1 VNENFCMPP
10 ARSRIT
16 LEPSDS
22 LAERPQLSI
31 PAERF
36 TSADLP
42 RGLLLGALRAAG
54 TTLRLAILAL
64 LVVLEPVVRVVLA
77 GSALLVALTALF
89 FALVRPLS
97 AFPLWGM
104 LAVTAALVM
113 LLALY
118 YAILRAM
125 SR

>member
-1 VNENFCMPP
+1 M
-10 ARSRIT
+10 
-16 LEPSDS
+16 
-22 LAERPQLSI
+22 SI

-36 TSADLP
+36 RSADLP
-42 RGLLLGALRAAG
+42 RGLVLGVLHVAG
-54 TTLRLAILAL
+54 TTLRLAILAV

-118 YAILRAM
+118 YAILRVI

>member
-1 VNENFCMPP
+1 MGV
-10 ARSRIT
+10 
-16 LEPSDS
+16 
-22 LAERPQLSI
+22 
-31 PAERF
+31 
-36 TSADLP
+36 
-42 RGLLLGALRAAG
+42 LRAAG
-54 TTLRLAILAL
+54 TTLRLAILAV

-89 FALVRPLS
+89 FVLVRPLS

-104 LAVTAALVM
+104 LAVTTALVM

-118 YAILRAM
+118 YAMLRVI

>member
-1 VNENFCMPP
+1 M
-10 ARSRIT
+10 
-16 LEPSDS
+16 
-22 LAERPQLSI
+22 SI

-36 TSADLP
+36 TSIALP
-42 RGLLLGALRAAG
+42 KGLVLGVLCATG
-54 TTLRLAILAL
+54 TTLRLAILAV

-104 LAVTAALVM
+104 LAVTAAFVM
-113 LLALY
+113 VLALY
-118 YAILRAM
+118 YAILRAI

>member
-1 VNENFCMPP
+1 
-10 ARSRIT
+10 
-16 LEPSDS
+16 
-22 LAERPQLSI
+22 LSI

-36 TSADLP
+36 RSADLP
-42 RGLLLGALRAAG
+42 RDLALGVLRAAG
-54 TTLRLAILAL
+54 TTLRLAILAV

-89 FALVRPLS
+89 FSLVRPLS

-104 LAVTAALVM
+104 LAVTVALVM

-118 YAILRAM
+118 YAILRVI

>member
-1 VNENFCMPP
+1 
-10 ARSRIT
+10 
-16 LEPSDS
+16 
-22 LAERPQLSI
+22 LSI

-42 RGLLLGALRAAG
+42 RGLVLGVLHVAG
-54 TTLRLAILAL
+54 TMLRLAILAV

-89 FALVRPLS
+89 FALTRPLS
-97 AFPLWGM
+97 AVPLWGM

-113 LLALY
+113 LLAFY
-118 YAILRAM
+118 YAILRAI

>member
-1 VNENFCMPP
+1 M
-10 ARSRIT
+10 
-16 LEPSDS
+16 
-22 LAERPQLSI
+22 SI

-42 RGLLLGALRAAG
+42 RGLLLGVLRAAG
-54 TTLRLAILAL
+54 TTLRLAILAV

-118 YAILRAM
+118 YAILRVI